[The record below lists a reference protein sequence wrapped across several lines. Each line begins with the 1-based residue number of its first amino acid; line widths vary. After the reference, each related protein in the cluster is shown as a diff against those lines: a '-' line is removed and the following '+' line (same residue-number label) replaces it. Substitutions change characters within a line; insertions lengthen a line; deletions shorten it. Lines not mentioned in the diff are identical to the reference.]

1 MASRRFVVGCRREE
15 NAMLKMDREAEV
27 VMAERFGK
35 DTVLALATVEDG
47 APHVRN
53 VDAYYENGAFY
64 IVTDSRSGKM
74 AQIRKDPRVA
84 VAGEWFTGHGY
95 AEDLGP
101 FGCKANEGI
110 ANRLRQ
116 AFAAWLD
123 NGHTDP
129 AAEQTHVLRVTLRD
143 GLLLSHGKRYA
154 LGEQ

>member
-1 MASRRFVVGCRREE
+1 MV
-15 NAMLKMDREAEV
+15 KMDREAEAI
-27 VMAERFGK
+27 MAERFGK
-35 DTVLALATVEDG
+35 DTTLALATVEDG

-84 VAGEWFTGHGY
+84 VAGDWFTGHGY

-101 FGCKANEGI
+101 MGSKANTDL
-110 ANRLRQ
+110 ADKLRRV
-116 AFAAWLD
+116 FAAWLD

-129 AAEQTHVLRVTLRD
+129 LAEQTHVLRVVLGD
-143 GLLLSHGKRYA
+143 GLLFSHGKRFV
-154 LGEQ
+154 LEEE

>member
-1 MASRRFVVGCRREE
+1 
-15 NAMLKMDREAEV
+15 MLVMDREAETI
-27 VMAERFGK
+27 MAERFGK
-35 DTVLALATVEDG
+35 DAVIALATAADG
-47 APHVRN
+47 VPHVRY
-53 VDAYYENGAFY
+53 VDAYYQAGAFY
-64 IVTDSRSGKM
+64 IVTDSRSQKM
-74 AQIRKDPRVA
+74 AQIQKNPQVA

-110 ANRLRQ
+110 ANRLRR

>member
-1 MASRRFVVGCRREE
+1 
-15 NAMLKMDREAEV
+15 MLVMDREAETI
-27 VMAERFGK
+27 MAERFGK
-35 DTVLALATVEDG
+35 DAVIALATAADG
-47 APHVRN
+47 VPHVRY
-53 VDAYYENGAFY
+53 VDAYYQAGAFY
-64 IVTDSRSGKM
+64 IVTDSRSQKM
-74 AQIRKDPRVA
+74 AQIQKNPQVA

>member
-1 MASRRFVVGCRREE
+1 
-15 NAMLKMDREAEV
+15 MLRMDREAGTL
-27 VMAERFGK
+27 MAERFGK
-35 DTVLALATVEDG
+35 DTTLALATVEDG

-84 VAGEWFTGHGY
+84 VAGDWFTGHGY

-101 FGCKANEGI
+101 LGSKENEEI
-110 ANRLRQ
+110 ANKLRRV
-116 AFAAWLD
+116 FAAWLD

-129 AAEQTHVLRVTLRD
+129 QAEQTHVLRVVLED
-143 GLLLSHGKRYA
+143 GLLLSHGKRFV
-154 LGEQ
+154 LQKE